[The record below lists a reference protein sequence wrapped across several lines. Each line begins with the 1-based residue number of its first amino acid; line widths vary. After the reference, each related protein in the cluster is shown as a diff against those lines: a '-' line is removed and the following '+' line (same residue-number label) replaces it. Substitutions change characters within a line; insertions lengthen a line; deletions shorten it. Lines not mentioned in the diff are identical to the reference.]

1 MIVLYILLGILAL
14 IFLLLLMPLHL
25 NLDYDEELSVR
36 LRYLF
41 LVFRLYPQ
49 KEKKSKKIGRP
60 EARKAEKKLGKKK
73 KDEHSSLPS
82 FGEMLKED
90 GPGAVISYLSELTKI
105 AATAARKLLHVLVAD
120 RLELRMQ
127 IVGEDAAD
135 TAILFGKIC
144 AGVYPALSVLQG
156 IIRTKRR
163 QVEIAPDFSGEK
175 TQVRFR
181 VRLHAMPL
189 RLLVVGIGLIGRY
202 LVYTMKNTD
211 KKTQSTQ
218 EV

>member
-25 NLDYDEELSVR
+25 NLDYEEELSVR

-49 KEKKSKKIGRP
+49 KEKKSKKIGRL
-60 EARKAEKKLGKKK
+60 EAKKAEKKQG
-73 KDEHSSLPS
+73 EHPSLPS

-105 AATAARKLLHVLVAD
+105 AATAARKLLHILVAD

-135 TAILFGKIC
+135 TALLFGKIC

-156 IIRTKRR
+156 IIRTKHR
-163 QVEIAPDFSGEK
+163 QVEIAPFFAGEK

-189 RLLVVGIGLIGRY
+189 RLLAVGIGLIGRY

-211 KKTQSTQ
+211 KKMQSTQ